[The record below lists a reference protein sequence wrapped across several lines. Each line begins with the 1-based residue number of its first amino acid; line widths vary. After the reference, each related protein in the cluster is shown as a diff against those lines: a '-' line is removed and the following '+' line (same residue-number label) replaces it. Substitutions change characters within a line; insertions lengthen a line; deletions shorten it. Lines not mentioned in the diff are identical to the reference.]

1 MSRVQPEV
9 VMSGNLRWQGVH
21 GTVHMT
27 YDANQWQVLTE
38 AIDTVDHDNVPV
50 TFYRTSLSWT
60 GAIDE
65 TEVRTERPNPL
76 ETVCEVRFIIELKM
90 GETEVSMRE

>member
-9 VMSGNLRWQGVH
+9 VKNGNLRWQGVH
-21 GTVHMT
+21 GTIHMT
-27 YDANQWQVLTE
+27 YDANQWQVFTE
-38 AIDTVDHDNVPV
+38 VMNTVDHDNVPV

-60 GAIDE
+60 GVIDE
-65 TEVRTERPNPL
+65 TDVRTERHNPL
-76 ETVCEVRFIIELKM
+76 ETVCEVRFIIEPKM